1 MVDTRQATIKVGIL
15 VMSALIVLI
24 AGSLWIAGSTAF
36 GVQRVSYRVLMHHSA
51 GIAAGDRVRYAG
63 VNVGRVQNVTLRPED
78 AWPVIFEVALR
89 PNVPVREDSSAKIA
103 TEGLLGSAFLEIGPG
118 SPDAPLLPPGSAIQ
132 GQATVGL
139 EQALG
144 QVDELS
150 LKVAALLDQATV
162 LLQKLSD
169 NVDPILHGAGALLSE
184 QNAENVAQLLATLR
198 KTMDEAGPRLPVLLA
213 RLETLTDEL
222 GRGVGQVPELSAKI
236 SSLVDDLR
244 AALGP
249 DGARLAG
256 VLDAAE
262 GGMISAEE
270 ALSILT
276 RNRVEI
282 ESSLRDLQ
290 EATANLKSFSQQ
302 LKEHPSSLVRRNI
315 APERRPG
322 QAAGNR
328 SR

>member
-15 VMSALIVLI
+15 VLSALIVLI

-63 VNVGRVQNVTLRPED
+63 VNVGRVQDVTLRPED

-132 GQATVGL
+132 GQASVGL

-162 LLQKLSD
+162 LLQKL
-169 NVDPILHGAGALLSE
+169 
-184 QNAENVAQLLATLR
+184 AENVAQLLATLR

-222 GRGVGQVPELSAKI
+222 GRGVGQVPALSAKI
-236 SSLVDDLR
+236 SALVDDLR

-276 RNRVEI
+276 HNRAEI

-302 LKEHPSSLVRRNI
+302 LKEQPSSLVRRNI